1 MNTPSTG
8 NLSPKK
14 ITIKQARKQLTKSPL
29 KYKRRRKSSIPLQL
43 KEFITNNKINQI
55 TPESST
61 KKSYKGRYSCK
72 KNYVKDII
80 NTSIPE
86 ESENSSN
93 HKDDKYKKIKKLK
106 QTKQKQTK
114 KNETTGNNNYYIHYI
129 KNVYENESHL
139 NKENILKSAK
149 KNINESFLKFLES
162 NKNLRDSAKRRN
174 SALNSNFF
182 KSNIHNINFGL
193 DKEFIN
199 HKTPASIIDKKK
211 SEEIGNLLHKR
222 HLDDKQKEY
231 VKNYFH
237 KSKHKNKDN
246 KHKNKENEKSPINTE
261 KKLKAIKNNDI
272 CHKNKLK
279 EKEILENEKKEDTEN
294 NTESIKSKKKNKLRK
309 FLCCILN
316 CNCDSSV
323 DNN

>member
-1 MNTPSTG
+1 MNTPSSG
-8 NLSPKK
+8 NCSPRK
-14 ITIKQARKQLTKSPL
+14 ITIKKARQQLTKSPL
-29 KYKRRRKSSIPLQL
+29 KHKRRKSSIPLQL
-43 KEFITNNKINQI
+43 KELITSNKINQI
-55 TPESST
+55 IPESST
-61 KKSYKGRYSCK
+61 KKSYKGGYSFK
-72 KNYVKDII
+72 KNYINDII

-106 QTKQKQTK
+106 QIKQKQTK
-114 KNETTGNNNYYIHYI
+114 KNETTENNNYYIHYI

-149 KNINESFLKFLES
+149 KNINESFLKFLET
-162 NKNLRDSAKRRN
+162 NKNLGESAKRRN

-182 KSNIHNINFGL
+182 KSKVHNLNFGL
-193 DKEFIN
+193 DKDLIN
-199 HKTPASIIDKKK
+199 NKTPGSIIDKKK
-211 SEEIGNLLHKR
+211 NEEMGNLLHKR
-222 HLDDKQKEY
+222 NLDDKQKKY
-231 VKNYFH
+231 INNYFH

-246 KHKNKENEKSPINTE
+246 KHKNKRNEKSPIKIE
-261 KKLKAIKNNDI
+261 KKIKNNDI
-272 CHKNKLK
+272 CNKKKLK

-294 NTESIKSKKKNKLRK
+294 NTESTKSKKKNKLRK

-316 CNCDSSV
+316 SNCDSSV